1 MAKAIKKVHKLT
13 LSEEEQRTIDL
24 REVEDALVKNKEAIM
39 QTLEI
44 MNHMQDKG
52 ILSLLNG
59 LFGQGDKVLDIAVKA
74 MDKPEN
80 TNTMKNLLLLLGT
93 LGMINVRQLEPF
105 LLKIDAGIARVAEYK
120 DTEEKTGYFDLVKSL
135 KDPEINRA
143 VTILMQ
149 FLKGMGQDTEPYEK
163 TTQDTPEKRT
173 NQTKDKTL
181 EKNGQRS

>member
-1 MAKAIKKVHKLT
+1 MAKAIKNVHKIPV
-13 LSEEEQRTIDL
+13 SEEQQRSNDL
-24 REVEDALVKNKEAIM
+24 REVEDALVKNKEAIL

-52 ILSLLNG
+52 LLALLNG

-93 LGMINVRQLEPF
+93 LGMINVKQLEPF
-105 LLKIDAGIARVAEYK
+105 LLRIDAGIARVADYK
-120 DTEEKTGYFDLVKSL
+120 DTDEKTGYFDLVRSL
-135 KDPEINRA
+135 KDPEINKA
-143 VTILMQ
+143 ITILMQ

-173 NQTKDKTL
+173 NQTKEKTL
-181 EKNGQRS
+181 E

>member
-1 MAKAIKKVHKLT
+1 MAKAIKKVYRLT
-13 LSEEEQRTIDL
+13 VPEEEQRKNDL
-24 REVEDALVKNKEAIM
+24 SEVEDALIKNKKAIL

-44 MNHMQDKG
+44 MNHMQEKG

-59 LFGQGDKVLDIAVKA
+59 LFGQGDKVLDVAVKA

-120 DTEEKTGYFDLVKSL
+120 DTDEKTGYLDLVKSI
-135 KDPEINRA
+135 KDPEVNRA
-143 VTILMQ
+143 ITTLMQ
-149 FLKGMGQDTEPYEK
+149 FLKGMGQETEPYEK
-163 TTQDTPEKRT
+163 TTQDTPEKRA
-173 NQTKDKTL
+173 NQTKDKTM
-181 EKNGQRS
+181 E

>member
-1 MAKAIKKVHKLT
+1 MAKAIKKVYRLT
-13 LSEEEQRTIDL
+13 VPEEEQRKNDL
-24 REVEDALVKNKEAIM
+24 SEVEDALIKNKKAIL

-44 MNHMQDKG
+44 MNHMQEKG

-59 LFGQGDKVLDIAVKA
+59 LFGQGDKVLDVAVRA

-120 DTEEKTGYFDLVKSL
+120 DTDEKTGYLDLVKSI
-135 KDPEINRA
+135 KDPEVNRA
-143 VTILMQ
+143 ITILMQ
-149 FLKGMGQDTEPYEK
+149 FLKGMGQETEPYEK
-163 TTQDTPEKRT
+163 TTQDTPEKRA
-173 NQTKDKTL
+173 NQTKDKTM
-181 EKNGQRS
+181 E

>member
-13 LSEEEQRTIDL
+13 LTEEEKRSRDL
-24 REVEDALVKNKEAIM
+24 REVEDALIQNKAAIL

-52 ILSLLNG
+52 LLALLNG

-80 TNTMKNLLLLLGT
+80 TNTLKNLLLLLGT
-93 LGMINVRQLEPF
+93 LGMINVKQLEPF

-120 DTEEKTGYFDLVKSL
+120 DTEEKTSYFDLVRSL
-135 KDPEINRA
+135 KDPEINKA

-149 FLKGMGQDTEPYEK
+149 FLKGMGQETEPYEK
-163 TTQDTPEKRT
+163 TTQDTPQKRI

-181 EKNGQRS
+181 E

>member
-1 MAKAIKKVHKLT
+1 MAKAIKNVHKLSV
-13 LSEEEQRTIDL
+13 SEEEQRTKDL
-24 REVEDALVKNKEAIM
+24 REVEDALIKNKQAIM

-80 TNTMKNLLLLLGT
+80 TNTIKNLLLLLGT
-93 LGMINVRQLEPF
+93 LGMINVKQLEPF

-120 DTEEKTGYFDLVKSL
+120 DTDEKTGYFDLVKSL

-143 VTILMQ
+143 ITILMQ
-149 FLKGMGQDTEPYEK
+149 FLKGMGQDTEPFEK
-163 TTQDTPEKRT
+163 TVQDTPKKRT

-181 EKNGQRS
+181 ENNEKRS

>member
-1 MAKAIKKVHKLT
+1 MAKAIKKVYRLT
-13 LSEEEQRTIDL
+13 VPEEEQRKNDL
-24 REVEDALVKNKEAIM
+24 SEVEDALIKNKKAIL

-44 MNHMQDKG
+44 MNHMQEKG

-59 LFGQGDKVLDIAVKA
+59 LFGQGDKVLDVAVRA

-80 TNTMKNLLLLLGT
+80 TNTLKNLLLLLGT

-120 DTEEKTGYFDLVKSL
+120 DTDEKTGYLDLVKSI

-143 VTILMQ
+143 ITILMQ
-149 FLKGMGQDTEPYEK
+149 FLKGMGQETEPYEK
-163 TTQDTPEKRT
+163 TTQDTPEKRA
-173 NQTKDKTL
+173 NQTKDKTM
-181 EKNGQRS
+181 E

>member
-1 MAKAIKKVHKLT
+1 MAKAIKKVYRLT
-13 LSEEEQRTIDL
+13 VPEEEQRKNDL
-24 REVEDALVKNKEAIM
+24 SEVEDALIKNKKAIL

-44 MNHMQDKG
+44 MNHMEEKG

-59 LFGQGDKVLDIAVKA
+59 LFGQGDKVLDVAVKA

-120 DTEEKTGYFDLVKSL
+120 DTDEKTGYLDLVKSI
-135 KDPEINRA
+135 KDPEVNRA
-143 VTILMQ
+143 ITILMQ
-149 FLKGMGQDTEPYEK
+149 FLKGMGQETEPYEK
-163 TTQDTPEKRT
+163 TTQDTPEKRA
-173 NQTKDKTL
+173 NQTKDKTM
-181 EKNGQRS
+181 E